1 MLIKDSSHAVCNTDV
16 CNSSSPVIP
25 LKLRPRPILVQTNR
39 NLKVE
44 KTETYGQVVVTTL
57 LASVLAFFTV
67 DVDGAQR
74 DLVEIVRR
82 VDDIVAF
89 GAPYAI
95 ENVVLC
101 GVEIA
106 LVLLAGYLEVLV
118 WVVDRVVR
126 LRSDDAAEFEV
137 VAIKWGGAGE
147 EGNEEESE
155 KSEAIHCGG

>member
-39 NLKVE
+39 N
-44 KTETYGQVVVTTL
+44 GQVVVTTL